1 MVKPL
6 YLVLLLPLFLSCS
19 NGIEDFSVSQLDES
33 VLKRAKA
40 NNSFSSKAFDFFAA
54 ENMSFSDSQSDY
66 DTLPG
71 GVVVLKDGEQFIY
84 QGDMVYYDSTL
95 YRLLPPTRSYVNDE
109 PSYYWPYGIVYYDF
123 ADNIPDTSAI
133 KAAMNQI
140 SAVSSVV
147 FQHKTSS
154 THSYIRFKKADVNN
168 SPVGK
173 QGGRQ
178 IINLYNYT
186 HTGVVMHE
194 ILHSLGIKHEMCRTD
209 RDNHVNINWTNIKP
223 SMSHNF
229 DIYSNYR
236 TADVGPF
243 DFNSIMMYGSYTND
257 DAFVYDTTEPMFLK
271 SDGTAVYAQRSY
283 LSSGDI
289 EGLKSIYGPPF
300 HRVERRLT
308 VTEEDYYG
316 LYEILEMDGYD
327 YVLLYADENCTIRD
341 TSAYPRQLLIQKS
354 IETYYY
360 GSYQGI
366 DGYLF
371 EVTIPAG
378 VDSVYLGSY
387 HNVENYASSNPYNIS
402 ITQYEIVNAHVPSY
416 THPII

>member
-1 MVKPL
+1 MA
-6 YLVLLLPLFLSCS
+6 LLLPLFFSC
-19 NGIEDFSVSQLDES
+19 NNRIEDLSVSQTDES
-33 VLKRAKA
+33 GLKLTKA
-40 NNSFSSKAFDFFAA
+40 NEKLSSKAFDFFAA
-54 ENMSFSDSQSDY
+54 ENMSYSDSQSDY
-66 DTLPG
+66 DTLSD
-71 GVVVLKDGEQFIY
+71 GVVVLKDGEQYIY

-95 YRLLPPTRSYVNDE
+95 YRLLPPSRSYLNDE
-109 PSYYWPYGIVYYDF
+109 PSYYWPYRIVYYDY
-123 ADNIPDTSAI
+123 ADNIPDTTAI

-140 SAVSSVV
+140 SGVSSVV

-154 THSYIRFKKADVNN
+154 TYSYIRFKRSDVNS

-194 ILHSLGIKHEMCRTD
+194 ILHSLGIKHEMCRID
-209 RDNHVNINWTNIKP
+209 RDNYVSINWANIKP

-229 DIYSNYR
+229 DIYSDYR

-257 DAFVYDTTEPMFLK
+257 EDFVYDITKPMFLK
-271 SDGTAVYAQRSY
+271 LDSTAVCEQRSY
-283 LSSGDI
+283 LSAGDI
-289 EGLKSIYGPPF
+289 EGLKSIYGPAF

-327 YVLLYADENCTIRD
+327 YVLLYADANCTVRD
-341 TSAYPRQLLIQKS
+341 TSAYPRQLLIEKTV
-354 IETYYY
+354 ETYYY

-371 EVTIPAG
+371 EITIPAG
-378 VDSVYLGSY
+378 IDSVFLGAY

-402 ITQYEIVNAHVPSY
+402 ITQYNIVNAHVPSY